1 MKKYIQ
7 VYNFVF
13 LMLAGIIVLFS
24 SCENKITTPEKI
36 INQPGPVETYAV
48 DNSITVKFFGNNIE
62 EGFAGYNI
70 YISRNPGII
79 NQNLSPVQNS
89 YASTPT
95 LLYGNAGCF
104 PNASEKSYVTVDK
117 DSKGASI
124 IAQEMYYVT
133 VSANVLIGDNEYNS
147 NLTEETAVT
156 VRTKAGINLN
166 NQQISDQTN
175 DGVIFNSSGEVQFI
189 NVSNSFIFNG
199 TGDMFFR
206 LQDIDDYI
214 TPVLSVESNN
224 NQIQDVGYV
233 GNMDEFN
240 DIPASGYI
248 ENSYVT
254 AIENHLYIL
263 YKPSVNKYI
272 KIYISQIDGTIS
284 AITSDVILWFDYAY

>member
-1 MKKYIQ
+1 MKIYIQ
-7 VYNFVF
+7 VYNFLF
-13 LMLAGIIVLFS
+13 LMLAGIIILLS
-24 SCENKITTPEKI
+24 SCENKITAPERI
-36 INQPGPVETYAV
+36 INQPGPVEVYAV

-70 YISRNPGII
+70 YISKNSGII

-89 YASTPT
+89 YGSTPT
-95 LLYGNAGCF
+95 LLYGSAGCF
-104 PNASEKSYVTVDK
+104 PNASEKTYVTVDK
-117 DSKGASI
+117 DSSGASI
-124 IAQEMYYVT
+124 IAQEIYYVAI
-133 VSANVLIGDNEYNS
+133 SANVVIGDNRYNS
-147 NLTEETAVT
+147 NLTEEVAVT
-156 VRTKAGINLN
+156 IRAKGGISLN

-189 NVSNSFIFNG
+189 NVSNSFTLNG
-199 TGDMFFR
+199 TGDVFFK
-206 LQDIDDYI
+206 LQDIDGYI

-224 NQIQDVGYV
+224 NQIQDMGYV

-240 DIPASGYI
+240 DLPAGGYI

-263 YKPSVNKYI
+263 HKKSVNKYI